1 MLIDSYS
8 NPIRYLAQV
17 PNLAPGEKRETYNP
31 TYDIWS
37 ITDANPDNPDESAKY
52 ITNWQGQ

>member
-17 PNLAPGEKRETYNP
+17 PNLAPGETRETYNP